1 MSLGTDAVEGE
12 LMRYATPELKAR
24 TTVYDPS
31 KNGSGIAPEDRLLK
45 TIVGMT
51 QGTKEE
57 LNLRTKILKQA
68 IEIINR
74 DRAATHGHAE
84 DSFNTIG
91 AYWSVYF
98 SQKLGIEVKVSAMDV
113 ALLMD
118 LFKTARIHN
127 NPAHLDNWLDK
138 AGYTA
143 LGGEIA
149 IGN

>member
-1 MSLGTDAVEGE
+1 MSDTTMMD
-12 LMRYATPELKAR
+12 YATPELKAR
-24 TTVYDPS
+24 STKYDPS
-31 KNGSGIAPEDRLLK
+31 INGSGVEPTPDRRPEF
-45 TIVGMT
+45 
-51 QGTKEE
+51 
-57 LNLRTKILKQA
+57 NLRTQILNQA
-68 IEIINR
+68 REIINR

-84 DSFNTIG
+84 DSFTTIG

-98 SQKLGIEVKVSAMDV
+98 SQKLGTEVKVSAMDV

-127 NPAHLDNWLDK
+127 NPKHLDNWLDK